1 MSRQPRCLFPGHCGS
16 VKQDNKRY
24 FILYL
29 KLASCEGRPAGRN
42 EVERI
47 KLNFGVGEMKNGR
60 AAVHLRQAFVFQLL
74 VFSFESITKCVFAL
88 QWYARHPVDESRSSQ
103 ADGGAESV
111 HVAGGI

>member
-1 MSRQPRCLFPGHCGS
+1 MSGQPRCLFPGHCGS

-29 KLASCEGRPAGRN
+29 KLASSEGRPGGRN

-47 KLNFGVGEMKNGR
+47 KLNFG
-60 AAVHLRQAFVFQLL
+60 FL
-74 VFSFESITKCVFAL
+74 VFSFGSVIKCVFAL

-111 HVAGGI
+111 HIAGGI